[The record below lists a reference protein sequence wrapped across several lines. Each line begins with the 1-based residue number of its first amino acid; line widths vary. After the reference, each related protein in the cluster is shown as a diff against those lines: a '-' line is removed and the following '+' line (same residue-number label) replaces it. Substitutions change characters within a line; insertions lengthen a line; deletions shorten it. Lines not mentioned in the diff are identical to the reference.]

1 MERSWRK
8 RENNDQSDESKSLYN
23 ELLVTSIKLKKK
35 KKERKEMYIIYSII
49 YSNEFIE
56 KKTYVQEKQIS
67 NFESLSNFSPINF
80 NVTIFN

>member
-35 KKERKEMYIIYSII
+35 KKEKNVYNLFNNLFKWIYWKENVRTRKTNFKFRISLKFF
-49 YSNEFIE
+49 SN
-56 KKTYVQEKQIS
+56 
-67 NFESLSNFSPINF
+67 
-80 NVTIFN
+80 